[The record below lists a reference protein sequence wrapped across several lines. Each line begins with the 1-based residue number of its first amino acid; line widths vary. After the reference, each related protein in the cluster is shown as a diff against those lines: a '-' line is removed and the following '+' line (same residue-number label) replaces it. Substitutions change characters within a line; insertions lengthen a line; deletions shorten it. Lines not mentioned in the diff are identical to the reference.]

1 MANLQGTCS
10 NGSNKPAKAES
21 SASART
27 RKERV
32 DGWMD
37 RARGLGDGSESEQ
50 RHDAPAWNGIGIGSL
65 PCRVQGQLSSCSR
78 GPFGTLLSSAW
89 LVSPRQALAG
99 LAECM
104 QLGIVWLLGSKEPG
118 WCELLFGYLYG

>member
-1 MANLQGTCS
+1 M
-10 NGSNKPAKAES
+10 
-21 SASART
+21 
-27 RKERV
+27 
-32 DGWMD
+32 
-37 RARGLGDGSESEQ
+37 GL
-50 RHDAPAWNGIGIGSL
+50 
-65 PCRVQGQLSSCSR
+65 
-78 GPFGTLLSSAW
+78 FGTLLSSAW